1 MNVENIM
8 SNAIE
13 AHNALYGDEMTKS
26 AYDMLYDANQSLE
39 KAAEYD
45 EKLSSYYDTISS
57 VLADIERRNKRIKI
71 LYRRNRL

>member
-26 AYDMLYDANQSLE
+26 AYDMLYDANQKS
-39 KAAEYD
+39 
-45 EKLSSYYDTISS
+45 
-57 VLADIERRNKRIKI
+57 
-71 LYRRNRL
+71 